1 MISLMLAMDENR
13 VIGKDNQLPWHL
25 PADLQYFKKVTMGH
39 PIVMGR
45 KTYESIGRLLP
56 GRENIIITRNTS
68 YQVKGAVMM
77 HNVADIKE
85 YADNCEKEVF
95 VIGGSEIFSEI
106 LPETDKLYIT
116 HIHHT
121 FEGDTY
127 FPQIDSS
134 QWRVSTSV
142 KGIVDDENI
151 YQHDFIILERL

>member
-56 GRENIIITRNTS
+56 GRVNIIITRNKS
-68 YQVKGAVMM
+68 FQVNGAVIL
-77 HNVADIKE
+77 HNVAEIKE
-85 YADNCEKEVF
+85 YADKCEKEVF
-95 VIGGSEIFSEI
+95 VIGGAEIFREI

-116 HIHHT
+116 QIHHT

-127 FPQIDSS
+127 FPQIDSN
-134 QWRVSTSV
+134 QWRVTSSV
-142 KGIVDDENI
+142 KGKVDELNV
-151 YQHDFIILERL
+151 YQHDFNILERL